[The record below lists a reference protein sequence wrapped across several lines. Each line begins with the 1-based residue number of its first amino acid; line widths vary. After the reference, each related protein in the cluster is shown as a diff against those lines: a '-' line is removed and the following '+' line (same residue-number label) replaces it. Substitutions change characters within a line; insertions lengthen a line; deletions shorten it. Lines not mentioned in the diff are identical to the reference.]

1 VQNAATN
8 DAYQLEHGGSPEV
21 FENHPV
27 VDPEHG
33 GQGIAN
39 AMIDWFEEKSG
50 TTVQPSAPSR
60 LVEFWQKRNATKAAE
75 LESGVPPG
83 AAEAPAEGSAQGVPP
98 PLNPETARPGVDSLW
113 VARDADGNV
122 IVRSPLRPEAAAAA
136 RREPGGTLALEAR
149 DLDPRFG
156 DDASARFS
164 EPNSAEAKAQAEGLT
179 HDVQAAVDAGR
190 FADLHF
196 SLGEG
201 INETAASLL
210 GKLDD
215 DDAALA
221 AIRGC
226 L

>member
-1 VQNAATN
+1 
-8 DAYQLEHGGSPEV
+8 
-21 FENHPV
+21 
-27 VDPEHG
+27 
-33 GQGIAN
+33 
-39 AMIDWFEEKSG
+39 MIDWFEEKSG

-60 LVEFWQKRNATKAAE
+60 LVEFWQKRNAAKAAE

-83 AAEAPAEGSAQGVPP
+83 AAEAPAEAPAGSPAQGPP
-98 PLNPETARPGVDSLW
+98 EPLNPETARPGVDSLW

-149 DLDPRFG
+149 GLDPRFG
-156 DDASARFS
+156 DDAASRFA

-190 FADLHF
+190 FKDLHF